1 MTIISFAQLSQN
13 EPILTIFGTQNPEDI
28 WYHHFYTCPPH
39 LKNVTALP
47 CETQNLFTCSKL
59 FDFSPKSE
67 NFGKNWLFCC
77 PCRNLH
83 FRKPVSD
90 ELLKVTIVCVDTL
103 FLSFCHWYISML
115 RKHSANVSTKNRCG
129 LRGCYARDAVPLW
142 MTRILDNII
151 LWICRR
157 ATVNFFYWQKNKF
170 NLWLWE
176 LVHLQLRTPKTF
188 IAKMIFF

>member
-67 NFGKNWLFCC
+67 NFGKNWLFCG

-83 FRKPVSD
+83 FRQPVSD
-90 ELLKVTIVCVDTL
+90 ELLKVTIVCVDAL

-115 RKHSANVSTKNRCG
+115 REHSANVSTKNRCG

-151 LWICRR
+151 LWVCRR
-157 ATVNFFYWQKNKF
+157 ATVNFFIDRKINSIYGYE
-170 NLWLWE
+170 NLSTCNWE
-176 LVHLQLRTPKTF
+176 HRRHLLLKW
-188 IAKMIFF
+188 FF